1 MSKMIDEKLPLDP
14 DSKTAAM
21 KTATYALMHLV
32 VAMAVAYALSGSW
45 KVALGIG
52 LIEPAVQTLAYMVH
66 ERVWK
71 RRLNRQ
77 RGSESAEEGRGDPL
91 YGGVSAIV
99 RPAGAIRPAA
109 GC

>member
-14 DSKTAAM
+14 ESKTAAL

-52 LIEPAVQTLAYMVH
+52 LIEPAVQTVAYTIH
-66 ERVWK
+66 ERLWK
-71 RRLNRQ
+71 RKLKRRA
-77 RGSESAEEGRGDPL
+77 AEGDAGEGAADPL
-91 YGGVSAIV
+91 YGTKAA
-99 RPAGAIRPAA
+99 RPAGAIRPAV